1 MIRNSL
7 LAIVY
12 FYLIRDM
19 LLATVHNGY
28 SDNGYSDILDI
39 MIICCFRLYPQEN
52 PIQILLDIV
61 ISFIGYSDNLCTSTY
76 SKIEF

>member
-1 MIRNSL
+1 MFDLGGST
-7 LAIVY
+7 VY
-12 FYLIRDM
+12 
-19 LLATVHNGY
+19 TVHNGY
-28 SDNGYSDILDI
+28 SDHGYSDILDI
-39 MIICCFRLYPQEN
+39 VIICCFRLYPQAN